1 MKPLNERKLILF
13 QNLMTLYLKEG
24 RPVGSAHLTDAL
36 NLSSATIRNAMA
48 DLEKMGLLYSPH
60 TSAGRVPTE
69 QGLRFFVDTLLHIA
83 PENYNA
89 QLAEGV
95 RQQLQPA
102 QSQDE
107 ALSRAAD
114 VISNLTGLA
123 GVVMLP
129 NKAEERLKHIEF
141 VPLNENRVLVVVL
154 FNGQDIQ
161 NRMIELEKPASASQL
176 QEISNYLNRHF
187 AGFTLK
193 EVQQQIVRQM
203 KQLQQTLN
211 QTMQQ
216 MMRVTEQVLSDQLNL
231 AEPYIISGK
240 TKLLNYQ
247 ELADA
252 EKLKA
257 LFEAFEEHST
267 VLNLLDKSLQQ
278 RGLQIFIGREC
289 GADAYADC
297 SVVTSPYEIE
307 SELMGVLGVVGPSR
321 MPYEQVASRVMITAK
336 TLTQILR

>member
-83 PENYNA
+83 PENCNA
-89 QLAEGV
+89 QLVEGV